1 MEKVNGRGP
10 HSRDN
15 INDSHTLLL
24 CQISYSFFLDLD
36 VGSADFLCK
45 WSDSKY
51 FRLCGP
57 YGLCHLTPLCLWS
70 LRTAIDSR

>member
-1 MEKVNGRGP
+1 MEKVNGCGQ
-10 HSRDN
+10 HSLDN
-15 INDSHTLLL
+15 INDSHILLL

-51 FRLCGP
+51 CGF
-57 YGLCHLTPLCLWS
+57 CEQQS
-70 LRTAIDSR
+70 LSQLSNTAIIDSAQP

>member
-1 MEKVNGRGP
+1 MEKVNGCGQ

-15 INDSHTLLL
+15 INDSHILLL

-51 FRLCGP
+51 LGFVDRMASAIL
-57 YGLCHLTPLCLWS
+57 
-70 LRTAIDSR
+70 LRSAFGA